1 GARRGRG
8 VPPAPRAAPARRRAR
23 GEPAAAV
30 ARVPELRLRAPPLPA
45 GRRAPGARAASP
57 VDGWL
62 LPRRRAQ
69 PRHGRG
75 ASRARR
81 PRPVRRCPGDARGV
95 AACDRERHRDGARP
109 RVLSRGRQP
118 RAGGPRVHVRG
129 ARGACAVPR
138 PRPRRVCARAAL
150 EPPPRSL
157 AHEAAAPS
165 RRPPAPSVGG
175 RAPAEA
181 RLRCPDGGVA
191 PRPAP
196 GRRARSARAGAP
208 APPAPLRS
216 VARLAAP
223 RPPPARGRQP
233 PEGALDAPHVP
244 ALGGGVPGRM
254 RRRLL
259 LVLVLAAGVFVWRLG
274 RPGFSDTEGMF
285 AEPAREM
292 VETGDWVTPRMNG
305 EPFLTKPPLAYW
317 LAATVMAVR
326 GPTEYARLVP
336 ALAALGTVAVTG
348 ALGTVLFGEAAGLA
362 AAVVLVTSAGFLV
375 EARLLRADMLLVLA
389 ITTVLWAAA
398 SVRRRPSL
406 GMAML
411 FWVALGLGTLDK
423 GLVALV
429 IPVAALALAVVVEG
443 GAAVRAVVARLR
455 APLGLAV
462 LAAIVVPWH
471 LAAGARNPGFLWDYV
486 VNQHLLVFFDAK
498 LPRDSIPDSLAVF
511 WTMFFVRTLPWSLLL
526 PAAAVHAWRW

>member
-1 GARRGRG
+1 
-8 VPPAPRAAPARRRAR
+8 
-23 GEPAAAV
+23 
-30 ARVPELRLRAPPLPA
+30 
-45 GRRAPGARAASP
+45 
-57 VDGWL
+57 
-62 LPRRRAQ
+62 
-69 PRHGRG
+69 
-75 ASRARR
+75 
-81 PRPVRRCPGDARGV
+81 
-95 AACDRERHRDGARP
+95 
-109 RVLSRGRQP
+109 
-118 RAGGPRVHVRG
+118 HVRG

-150 EPPPRSL
+150 EPAPRSL

-175 RAPAEA
+175 RAPSEA

-208 APPAPLRS
+208 APPASLRS

-389 ITTVLWAAA
+389 ITTALWAAA

-423 GLVALV
+423 GPVALV
-429 IPVAALALAVVVEG
+429 VPVAALALAVVVEG

-471 LAAGARNPGFLWDYV
+471 LAAGARVVGGLLADVAAGRSRVGRGWLALPAGVAGAVAAAIALRDPDATIAALDATFPGHGLE
-486 VNQHLLVFFDAK
+486 
-498 LPRDSIPDSLAVF
+498 
-511 WTMFFVRTLPWSLLL
+511 SLLR
-526 PAAAVHAWRW
+526 PAAATAAVGLGTIAVLLARRSAWPALVAAAAAAVVVFGFAEIAHERLEPLFSWR

>member
-165 RRPPAPSVGG
+165 RRPPAPSVGC

-208 APPAPLRS
+208 APPASLRS

-292 VETGDWVTPRMNG
+292 VESGDWVTPRMNG

-336 ALAALGTVAVTG
+336 ALAAL
-348 ALGTVLFGEAAGLA
+348 
-362 AAVVLVTSAGFLV
+362 
-375 EARLLRADMLLVLA
+375 
-389 ITTVLWAAA
+389 
-398 SVRRRPSL
+398 
-406 GMAML
+406 
-411 FWVALGLGTLDK
+411 DK

-443 GAAVRAVVARLR
+443 GAVVARLR

>member
-1 GARRGRG
+1 
-8 VPPAPRAAPARRRAR
+8 
-23 GEPAAAV
+23 
-30 ARVPELRLRAPPLPA
+30 
-45 GRRAPGARAASP
+45 
-57 VDGWL
+57 
-62 LPRRRAQ
+62 
-69 PRHGRG
+69 
-75 ASRARR
+75 
-81 PRPVRRCPGDARGV
+81 
-95 AACDRERHRDGARP
+95 
-109 RVLSRGRQP
+109 
-118 RAGGPRVHVRG
+118 
-129 ARGACAVPR
+129 
-138 PRPRRVCARAAL
+138 
-150 EPPPRSL
+150 
-157 AHEAAAPS
+157 
-165 RRPPAPSVGG
+165 
-175 RAPAEA
+175 
-181 RLRCPDGGVA
+181 
-191 PRPAP
+191 
-196 GRRARSARAGAP
+196 
-208 APPAPLRS
+208 

-254 RRRLL
+254 SRRLL

-389 ITTVLWAAA
+389 ITTALWAAA

-443 GAAVRAVVARLR
+443 GAAVRALVARLR

-462 LAAIVVPWH
+462 LAAIVVPWPSSWAVSSPTSPPVGAGWA
-471 LAAGARNPGFLWDYV
+471 AAGSRCRPGWRAPSRQRSHFAIRMRRSWRSTRRSRVTAWSRSYARRQRPRRSVSGRSRCCWHAEAPGRRSS
-486 VNQHLLVFFDAK
+486 
-498 LPRDSIPDSLAVF
+498 PRRPPPSWSSASRRSRTSAWSRSSPG
-511 WTMFFVRTLPWSLLL
+511 VRSPA
-526 PAAAVHAWRW
+526 PFAAAGRATRPSSSAPRTSTSSAGASTTTRVPRSRSSRRPAGRRR